1 MFKSWGEFGE
11 VRCPYLDACDLP
23 YCQFGHDSGATSH
36 SLIELV
42 ENEIERIESES
53 RQNETSGFVLT
64 QQPNEKSNCYEEIE
78 QNELIS
84 DPVEERVP
92 NFGSNRMKLRKIL
105 IFYQIYFKVSLEL
118 LFYQ

>member
-11 VRCPYLDACDLP
+11 VRCPYLDTCDLP

-53 RQNETSGFVLT
+53 RQNETNGFVLT
-64 QQPNEKSNCYEEIE
+64 EQPNETSNFYEEIE

-84 DPVEERVP
+84 DPVEGRVP
-92 NFGSNRMKLRKIL
+92 NFDFNRM
-105 IFYQIYFKVSLEL
+105 
-118 LFYQ
+118 

>member
-11 VRCPYLDACDLP
+11 VRCPYLDTCDLP
-23 YCQFGHDSGATSH
+23 YCQFGHDSGASSN

-53 RQNETSGFVLT
+53 RQNETNGFAFT
-64 QQPNEKSNCYEEIE
+64 QQANETPNCYEEIE

-84 DPVEERVP
+84 DPVEGRVT
-92 NFGSNRMKLRKIL
+92 NFDSYRMKFEDFNFLFDL
-105 IFYQIYFKVSLEL
+105 FQSQFGVIFEH
-118 LFYQ
+118 